1 MTPLLTTVYYW
12 YMIYMMASYHLFEQ
26 IRDKP
31 VVLAAERMRAVRNFA
46 ASLKRRRGST
56 GKLLLTGVSAPPL
69 ASRPQKT
76 TKRRKLQ
83 FNISDVAG
91 PRFFL
96 FFTSSA
102 KVLCN
107 KRYALYAQHCSIIAK
122 FSV

>member
-1 MTPLLTTVYYW
+1 MTTLLTTVYYW

-96 FFTSSA
+96 LFTSAA

-107 KRYALYAQHCSIIAK
+107 KLYAFYAQHCSIIAK